1 MTAGP
6 LTDLEAQVRRELELT
21 EHPNLDW
28 MPPTEGPAGAHVY
41 DVAIAGA
48 GQGGVAVALQLKRDR
63 VANVLLFDKAPPG
76 REGAWTTY
84 ARMPTLRSP
93 KDYTGPD
100 LGLPSLTYRA
110 WHEARFGAEGWAA
123 LDLIPAAHWA
133 EYLLWTRD
141 VVGIAAEPE
150 TELIGIAPATAP
162 GGPPGGLLELC
173 LATPGGERRVFARKL
188 VLATGQDGAGRWL
201 APDHVQALPRER
213 WAATADDIDFGALGG
228 KDVAVLGAG
237 ASAAD
242 NAATALEAGARSVR
256 MFVRRRRMQRVQPY
270 RWLTF
275 AGFLRHYCDLD
286 DAWRWRFMSHILGLR
301 ESIPQPTYDRL
312 RAFRNFEIVTG
323 APWDDTRIENGRV
336 AIRTP
341 LGRYVADYL
350 ISCIGMEVDFAARPE
365 LRPFAAAIQTWDDV
379 YAPPADEANPRLGR
393 YPYLDQ
399 NGAYREKRPG
409 MAPFLRHIYDFTFAA
424 TMSFGASGCS
434 INAMKIAVPRL
445 AAGITR
451 ALFQED
457 AERHWASLRAYDT
470 PVFVPADVDRDK

>member
-1 MTAGP
+1 MSAEA
-6 LTDLEAQVRRELELT
+6 LAELEARVRLELELT
-21 EHPNLDW
+21 EHPTLDW
-28 MPPTEGPAGAHVY
+28 MPETRTAAGGHVY

-48 GQGGVAVALQLKRDR
+48 GQGGVALALQLRRER
-63 VANVLLFDKAPPG
+63 VRNVLLFDKAPPG
-76 REGAWTTY
+76 KEGAWTTY

-110 WHEARFGAEGWAA
+110 WHEAMFGAADWTA
-123 LDLIPAAHWA
+123 LDLIPAHLWA
-133 EYLLWTRD
+133 EYLAWVRD
-141 VVGIAAEPE
+141 VSGVVAEAD
-150 TELIGIAPATAP
+150 TELVGVAPADED
-162 GGPPGGLLELC
+162 LLRVSLE
-173 LATPGGERRVFARKL
+173 TPAGRRDVLARKL

-201 APDHVQALPRER
+201 IPEAVEALPER
-213 WAATADDIDFGALGG
+213 YWSATADEIDFGALMG

-242 NAATALEAGARSVR
+242 NAAMALEAGASSVR
-256 MFVRRRRMQRVQPY
+256 MFVRRERMQRVQPY

-301 ESIPQPTYDRL
+301 ESIPQATYDRV
-312 RAFRNFEIVTG
+312 RAHANFEIVTG
-323 APWDDTRIENGRV
+323 APWDAAAERDGRV
-336 AIRTP
+336 EITTP
-341 LGRYVADYL
+341 WGRFEADYL
-350 ISCIGMEVDFAARPE
+350 IACIGMDVDFAARPE
-365 LRPFAAAIQTWDDV
+365 LAPFGEAIQTWADA
-379 YAPPADEANPRLGR
+379 YTPPADEANERLGR
-393 YPYLDQ
+393 YPYLDD

-409 MAPFLRHIYDFTFAA
+409 QAPFLRHIYDFTFAA
-424 TMSFGASGCS
+424 TMSLGASGCS

-457 AERHWASLRAYDT
+457 VDRHWESLKAYDT
-470 PVFVPADVDRDK
+470 PVFEPAAIDRDK